1 MAVEHGFVRVYGD
14 GCVNGLGVFACH
26 VDGGHQVGQFA
37 TAVDHALHAHCG
49 RLVEQLVDAVD
60 GDLRLPFLDG
70 LMTQCL

>member
-1 MAVEHGFVRVYGD
+1 MPVQHRLVRVD
-14 GCVNGLGVFACH
+14 RNRRPHAARVFACH